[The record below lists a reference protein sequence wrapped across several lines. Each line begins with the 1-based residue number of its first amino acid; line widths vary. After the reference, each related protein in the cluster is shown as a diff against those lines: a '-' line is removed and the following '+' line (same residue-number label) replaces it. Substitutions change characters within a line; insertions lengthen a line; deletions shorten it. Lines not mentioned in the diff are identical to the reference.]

1 VVASVVEPG
10 RFERAAEALWLAAE
24 RRFVGRRVVD
34 VAGILS
40 TFAELAVGLAGFA
53 GIVAALQ
60 GKIRDWSPADQ
71 NRFWSIIIF
80 AMATLAFSLL
90 PLIWVACGRSPWFL
104 CSSVLA
110 LFLFLQG
117 GYSASLWVRHPP
129 GFSRPVAAFMATGAV
144 VAGLAQLRNVFVL
157 GSNADFTQ
165 YLMGLIWLVTGS
177 SFSFIRLLRLVFS
190 SNDHAAK

>member
-1 VVASVVEPG
+1 
-10 RFERAAEALWLAAE
+10 
-24 RRFVGRRVVD
+24 VD

-60 GKIRDWSPADQ
+60 GKLRDWSPADR

-90 PLIWVACGRSPWFL
+90 PLIWVASGRSPWLL
-104 CSSVLA
+104 CSSLLA

-129 GFSRPVAAFMATGAV
+129 GFSRAVAAFMATGAIL
-144 VAGLAQLRNVFVL
+144 AGLAQLRNVFVP
-157 GSNADFTQ
+157 GSNAEFTQ

-190 SNDHAAK
+190 SNGDHAAK